1 MSDIKSTNTQQG
13 GFHVIPPFPSDTR
26 DDEIDLKELFIALW
40 HGKWI
45 IILVTFLFAVAGVVF
60 ALNQPNTYKAQA
72 LLTATQ
78 GGGSGGISGSLG
90 NLAAF
95 AGVSLG
101 GGNQADPKVEALA
114 VLQSR
119 KFIEAFIEKHKLLAP
134 LMALESWNES
144 YEEIRYDS
152 ELYNVSTG
160 KWMLDENGESLKP
173 TLWEAHKAFKEILSV
188 SENKD
193 NGMVTVSVVSES
205 PFLARQWT
213 TLLVED
219 INLWMKE
226 QALKEASSKI
236 AYLETQITKT
246 SITELQN
253 MFYSLIE
260 EQYKTQMLAEVEEE
274 FVFKTIDPAVV
285 PEDKNGP
292 KRALI
297 CVLATLLGG
306 MLGVAVVLVKYAFR
320 KEDKNND

>member
-1 MSDIKSTNTQQG
+1 MSDIKSTHTQQG

-40 HGKWI
+40 HGKWT
-45 IILVTFLFAVAGVVF
+45 IILVTFLFSVAGVVF

-144 YEEIRYDS
+144 HEEIRYDS

-205 PFLARQWT
+205 PFLASQWT

-236 AYLETQITKT
+236 AYLEKQITKT

-285 PEDKNGP
+285 PEDKDGP